1 MKSNLLQRIRLKPC
15 LWFDHQA
22 EEAVHFYTS
31 IFENSKTGNISRY
44 GESGSQVSGQ
54 KKGSVMAVDFELD
67 GQNFTALN
75 GGPIFKFSPTISFFI
90 ACDSESKMDQLW
102 SELSTGG
109 SVLWELKKYPW
120 AEKYGWCQDRF
131 GVYWQIILEKRKSTI
146 APAFLFTDKIYGQGE
161 SAIQFYLSIFSNSKI
176 ESIQHDPK
184 TNTILH
190 AHFCLDGQSFILM
203 EGAGVY
209 NYEMT
214 PAISFVVNCE
224 TQEEIDRYWD
234 LLTSDGGQESQCGWL
249 QDKFG
254 VSWQIVPEN
263 LGQLMS
269 GSEPAQSEKIMKALL
284 QMKKINIDGLKKAHD

>member
-75 GGPIFKFSPTISFFI
+75 GGPIFKFSPSISFFI

-131 GVYWQIILEKRKSTI
+131 GVYWQI
-146 APAFLFTDKIYGQGE
+146 
-161 SAIQFYLSIFSNSKI
+161 
-176 ESIQHDPK
+176 
-184 TNTILH
+184 
-190 AHFCLDGQSFILM
+190 
-203 EGAGVY
+203 
-209 NYEMT
+209 
-214 PAISFVVNCE
+214 
-224 TQEEIDRYWD
+224 
-234 LLTSDGGQESQCGWL
+234 
-249 QDKFG
+249 
-254 VSWQIVPEN
+254 VPEN